1 MTNMAK
7 RIIVGL
13 VGIPAT
19 IALIYFDARVFSA
32 IVIPLTTLALLEFYK
47 LAESKHAVPNK
58 VIGVVGS
65 IMLQVLFLLYTISDA
80 AHSKDILVYLTVV
93 SIAFVLLTLTA
104 EMFRAEEN
112 ALLNT
117 SLTVFGVVYVS
128 VCMSMLMVLRSN
140 VSSGGFDGASLTV
153 TLFAGVWMCDSAA
166 YFTGLAIGKHKLF
179 PRVSPKKT
187 WEGAIGG
194 GIGAV
199 LVVVALFHWLM
210 PLVPTIHGIA
220 VGIIIAV
227 FGPIGDLAESW
238 LKRDAVV
245 KDSSHLIPGH
255 GGLLDRFDSM
265 LFVAPLVTV
274 YLVLIF
280 ARG

>member
-1 MTNMAK
+1 MTNMVK
-7 RIIVGL
+7 RILVGL

-19 IALIYFDARVFSA
+19 IALIYADARVFSA
-32 IVIPLTTLALLEFYK
+32 VIIPLTTLALLEFYK

-58 VIGVVGS
+58 VVGVIGS
-65 IMLQVLFLLYTISDA
+65 IALQILFLLYTVSTTAQGAQIM
-80 AHSKDILVYLTVV
+80 VYLTVAA
-93 SIAFVLLTLTA
+93 IGFVLLTLTA

-117 SLTVFGVVYVS
+117 SLTVFGVVYVT
-128 VCMSMLMVLRSN
+128 VCLSMLMMLRSN
-140 VSSGGFDGASLTV
+140 VNIGGFDGASLTV

-194 GIGAV
+194 GVAAV
-199 LVVVALFHWLM
+199 LIVIGLFTWLM
-210 PLVPTIHGIA
+210 PTVPMIHA
-220 VGIIIAV
+220 VVIGAIIAV

-245 KDSSHLIPGH
+245 KDSSHIIPGH
-255 GGLLDRFDSM
+255 GGILDRFDSM
-265 LFVAPLVTV
+265 LFVAPLVTI

-280 ARG
+280 TGR

>member
-7 RIIVGL
+7 RILVGL

-19 IALIYFDARVFSA
+19 VALIYSDARVFSA
-32 IVIPLTTLALLEFYK
+32 VIIPLTTLALLEFYK

-58 VIGVVGS
+58 VIGVAGS
-65 IMLQVLFLLYTISDA
+65 IALQVLFLLYTVADTVQA
-80 AHSKDILVYLTVV
+80 QHILVYLTVSAV
-93 SIAFVLLTLTA
+93 GFVLLTLTA
-104 EMFRAEEN
+104 EMFRAQEN

-128 VCMSMLMVLRSN
+128 VCLSMLMMLRSN
-140 VSSGGFDGASLTV
+140 VNIGGFDGASLTV

-194 GIGAV
+194 GIAAV
-199 LVVVALFHWLM
+199 ATVIGLFSLLM
-210 PLVPTIHGIA
+210 PNVPLVHAITIGSI
-220 VGIIIAV
+220 VAV

-245 KDSSHLIPGH
+245 KDSSHIIPGH
-255 GGLLDRFDSM
+255 GGILDRFDSM
-265 LFVAPLVTV
+265 LFVAPLVTM
-274 YLVLIF
+274 YIVLIF
-280 ARG
+280 VGR

>member
-7 RIIVGL
+7 RILVGL

-19 IALIYFDARVFSA
+19 IALIYSDARIFSA
-32 IVIPLTTLALLEFYK
+32 VIIPLTTLALLEFYK

-58 VIGVVGS
+58 VIGVAGS
-65 IMLQVLFLLYTISDA
+65 IALQVLFLLFTVSDA
-80 AHSKDILVYLTVV
+80 VQAEHILVYLTV
-93 SIAFVLLTLTA
+93 SAIGFVLLTLTA
-104 EMFRAEEN
+104 EMFRAQEN

-128 VCMSMLMVLRSN
+128 VCLSMLMMLRSN
-140 VSSGGFDGASLTV
+140 VNVGGFDGASLTV

-194 GIGAV
+194 GIAAV
-199 LVVVALFHWLM
+199 ATVIGLFAWLM
-210 PLVPTIHGIA
+210 PSVPMVHATSIGLI
-220 VGIIIAV
+220 VAV

-245 KDSSHLIPGH
+245 KDSSHILPGH
-255 GGLLDRFDSM
+255 GGILDRFDSM
-265 LFVAPLVTV
+265 LFVAPLVTM
-274 YLVLIF
+274 YIVLIF
-280 ARG
+280 VGR

>member
-7 RIIVGL
+7 RILVGL

-19 IALIYFDARVFSA
+19 VALIYSDARVFSA
-32 IVIPLTTLALLEFYK
+32 VIIPLTTLALLEFYK

-58 VIGVVGS
+58 VIGVAGS
-65 IMLQVLFLLYTISDA
+65 IALQVLFLLYTVADTVQA
-80 AHSKDILVYLTVV
+80 QHILVYLTVSAV
-93 SIAFVLLTLTA
+93 GFVLLTLTA
-104 EMFRAEEN
+104 EMFRAQEN

-128 VCMSMLMVLRSN
+128 VCLSMLMMLRSN
-140 VSSGGFDGASLTV
+140 VNIGGFDGASLTV

-194 GIGAV
+194 GIAAV
-199 LVVVALFHWLM
+199 ATVIGLFSWLM
-210 PLVPTIHGIA
+210 PNVPLVHAITIGSI
-220 VGIIIAV
+220 VAV

-245 KDSSHLIPGH
+245 KDSSHIIPGH
-255 GGLLDRFDSM
+255 GGILDRFDSM
-265 LFVAPLVTV
+265 LFVAPLVTM
-274 YLVLIF
+274 YIVLIF
-280 ARG
+280 VGR

>member
-1 MTNMAK
+1 MTNMVK
-7 RIIVGL
+7 RILVGL

-19 IALIYFDARVFSA
+19 IALIYADARIFSA
-32 IVIPLTTLALLEFYK
+32 VIIPLTTLALLEFYK

-58 VIGVVGS
+58 VVGVVGS
-65 IMLQVLFLLYTISDA
+65 IALQILFLLYTISNTVQGA
-80 AHSKDILVYLTVV
+80 QIMVYLTVAA
-93 SIAFVLLTLTA
+93 IGFVLITLTA
-104 EMFRAEEN
+104 EMFRAQEN

-117 SLTVFGVVYVS
+117 SLTVFGVVYVT
-128 VCMSMLMVLRSN
+128 VCLSMLMMLRSN
-140 VSSGGFDGASLTV
+140 VNTGGFDGASLTV

-166 YFTGLAIGKHKLF
+166 YFTGLAFGKHKLF

-194 GIGAV
+194 GLAAIVIVIG
-199 LVVVALFHWLM
+199 LFSWLM
-210 PLVPTIHGIA
+210 PTVSTIHATVIGA
-220 VGIIIAV
+220 IIAV

-245 KDSSHLIPGH
+245 KDSSHIIPGH
-255 GGLLDRFDSM
+255 GGILDRFDSM
-265 LFVAPLVTV
+265 LFVAPLVTI

-280 ARG
+280 SGR

>member
-7 RIIVGL
+7 RILVGL

-19 IALIYFDARVFSA
+19 VALIYSDARIFSA

-58 VIGVVGS
+58 AIGVLGS
-65 IMLQVLFLLYTISDA
+65 IALQVLFLLYTISDA
-80 AHSKDILVYLTVV
+80 AQAKDILVYLTV
-93 SIAFVLLTLTA
+93 SAIAFVLLTLTA

-128 VCMSMLMVLRSN
+128 VCLSMLMMLRSN
-140 VSSGGFDGASLTV
+140 VNVGGFDGASLTV

-194 GIGAV
+194 GIGAIA
-199 LVVVALFHWLM
+199 VVVGLFLWLM
-210 PLVPTIHGIA
+210 PTVPMLHALMIG
-220 VGIIIAV
+220 VIIAV

-255 GGLLDRFDSM
+255 GGVLDRFDSM
-265 LFVAPLVTV
+265 LFVAPLVTI

>member
-1 MTNMAK
+1 MTNMVK
-7 RIIVGL
+7 RILVGL

-19 IALIYFDARVFSA
+19 IALIYADARIFSA
-32 IVIPLTTLALLEFYK
+32 VIIPLTTLALLEFYK

-58 VIGVVGS
+58 VVGVVGS
-65 IMLQVLFLLYTISDA
+65 IALQILFLLYTVSTTAQGAQIM
-80 AHSKDILVYLTVV
+80 VYLTVAA
-93 SIAFVLLTLTA
+93 IGFVLLTLTA

-117 SLTVFGVVYVS
+117 SLTVFGVVYVT
-128 VCMSMLMVLRSN
+128 VCLSMLMMLRSN
-140 VSSGGFDGASLTV
+140 VNIFGFDGASLTV

-194 GIGAV
+194 GIAAV
-199 LVVVALFHWLM
+199 LIVIGLFAWLM
-210 PLVPTIHGIA
+210 PSVPMVHGVAI
-220 VGIIIAV
+220 GTIIAV

-245 KDSSHLIPGH
+245 KDSSHIIPGH
-255 GGLLDRFDSM
+255 GGILDRFDSM
-265 LFVAPLVTV
+265 LFVAPLVTI

-280 ARG
+280 SGR

>member
-7 RIIVGL
+7 RILVGL

-19 IALIYFDARVFSA
+19 VALIYSDARIFSA

-58 VIGVVGS
+58 AIGVLGS
-65 IMLQVLFLLYTISDA
+65 IALQVLFLLYTISDA
-80 AHSKDILVYLTVV
+80 AQAKDILVYLTV
-93 SIAFVLLTLTA
+93 SAIAFVLLTLTA

-128 VCMSMLMVLRSN
+128 FCLSMLMMLRSN
-140 VSSGGFDGASLTV
+140 VNVGGFDGASLTV

-194 GIGAV
+194 GIGAIA
-199 LVVVALFHWLM
+199 VVVGLFLWLM
-210 PLVPTIHGIA
+210 PTVPMVHALMIG
-220 VGIIIAV
+220 VIIAV

-255 GGLLDRFDSM
+255 GGVLDRFDSM
-265 LFVAPLVTV
+265 LFVAPLVTI

>member
-1 MTNMAK
+1 MTNMVK
-7 RIIVGL
+7 RILVGL

-19 IALIYFDARVFSA
+19 IALIYSDARIFSA
-32 IVIPLTTLALLEFYK
+32 VIIPLTTLALLEFYK

-58 VIGVVGS
+58 VIGVAGS
-65 IMLQVLFLLYTISDA
+65 IALQVLFLLYTVSGA
-80 AHSKDILVYLTVV
+80 VQAQQILVYLTI
-93 SIAFVLLTLTA
+93 SAIGFVLLTLTA
-104 EMFRAEEN
+104 EMFRAQEN

-128 VCMSMLMVLRSN
+128 VCLSMLMMLRSKVN
-140 VSSGGFDGASLTV
+140 TGGFDGASLTV

-166 YFTGLAIGKHKLF
+166 YFTGLAIGRHKLF

-194 GIGAV
+194 GIAAIAI
-199 LVVVALFHWLM
+199 VVGLFAWLM
-210 PLVPTIHGIA
+210 PNVPMVHAVTIGLI
-220 VGIIIAV
+220 VAV

-245 KDSSHLIPGH
+245 KDSSHILPGH
-255 GGLLDRFDSM
+255 GGILDRFDSM
-265 LFVAPLVTV
+265 LFVAPLVTI
-274 YLVLIF
+274 YIVLIF
-280 ARG
+280 AGR

>member
-7 RIIVGL
+7 RILVGL

-19 IALIYFDARVFSA
+19 VALIYSDARVFSA
-32 IVIPLTTLALLEFYK
+32 VIIPLTTLALLEFYK

-58 VIGVVGS
+58 VIGVAGS
-65 IMLQVLFLLYTISDA
+65 IALQVLFLLYTVADTVQA
-80 AHSKDILVYLTVV
+80 QHILVYLTVSAV
-93 SIAFVLLTLTA
+93 GFVLLTLTA
-104 EMFRAEEN
+104 EMFRAQEN

-128 VCMSMLMVLRSN
+128 VCLSMLMMLRSN
-140 VSSGGFDGASLTV
+140 VNIGGFDGASLTV

-194 GIGAV
+194 GIAAV
-199 LVVVALFHWLM
+199 ATVIGLFSWLM
-210 PLVPTIHGIA
+210 PNVPLVHAITIGSI
-220 VGIIIAV
+220 VAV

-245 KDSSHLIPGH
+245 KDSSHIIPGH
-255 GGLLDRFDSM
+255 GGILDRFDSM
-265 LFVAPLVTV
+265 LFVAPLVTM
-274 YLVLIF
+274 YIVLIF
-280 ARG
+280 FGR

>member
-1 MTNMAK
+1 MAK
-7 RIIVGL
+7 RILVGL

-19 IALIYFDARVFSA
+19 VALIYSDARIFSA

-58 VIGVVGS
+58 AIGVLGS
-65 IMLQVLFLLYTISDA
+65 IALQVLFLLYTISDA
-80 AHSKDILVYLTVV
+80 AQAKDILVYLTV
-93 SIAFVLLTLTA
+93 SAIAFVLLTLTA

-128 VCMSMLMVLRSN
+128 VCLSMLMMLRSN
-140 VSSGGFDGASLTV
+140 VNVGGFDGASLTV

-194 GIGAV
+194 GIGAIA
-199 LVVVALFHWLM
+199 VVVGLFLWLM
-210 PLVPTIHGIA
+210 PTVPMVHALMIG
-220 VGIIIAV
+220 VIIAV

-255 GGLLDRFDSM
+255 GGVLDRFDSM
-265 LFVAPLVTV
+265 LFVAPLVTI

>member
-7 RIIVGL
+7 RILVGL

-19 IALIYFDARVFSA
+19 VALIYSDARIFSA

-58 VIGVVGS
+58 AIGVLGS
-65 IMLQVLFLLYTISDA
+65 IALQVLFLLYTISDA
-80 AHSKDILVYLTVV
+80 AQAKDILVYLTV
-93 SIAFVLLTLTA
+93 SAIAFVLLTLTA

-128 VCMSMLMVLRSN
+128 VCLSMLMMLRSN
-140 VSSGGFDGASLTV
+140 VNVGGFDGASLTV

-194 GIGAV
+194 GIGAIA
-199 LVVVALFHWLM
+199 VVVGLFLWLM
-210 PLVPTIHGIA
+210 PTVPMVHALMIG
-220 VGIIIAV
+220 VIIAV

-255 GGLLDRFDSM
+255 GGVLDRFDSM
-265 LFVAPLVTV
+265 LFVAPLVTI

>member
-7 RIIVGL
+7 RILVGL

-19 IALIYFDARVFSA
+19 VALIYSDARVFSA
-32 IVIPLTTLALLEFYK
+32 VIIPLTTLALLEFYK

-58 VIGVVGS
+58 VIGVAGS
-65 IMLQVLFLLYTISDA
+65 IALQVLFLLYTVADTVQA
-80 AHSKDILVYLTVV
+80 QHILVYLTVSAV
-93 SIAFVLLTLTA
+93 GFVLLTLTA
-104 EMFRAEEN
+104 EMFRAQEN

-128 VCMSMLMVLRSN
+128 VCLSMLMMLRSN
-140 VSSGGFDGASLTV
+140 VNIGGFDGASLTV

-194 GIGAV
+194 GIAAV
-199 LVVVALFHWLM
+199 ATVIGLFSWLM
-210 PLVPTIHGIA
+210 PNVPLVHAITIGSI
-220 VGIIIAV
+220 VAV

-245 KDSSHLIPGH
+245 KDSSHIIPGH
-255 GGLLDRFDSM
+255 GGILDRFDSM
-265 LFVAPLVTV
+265 LLVAPLVTM
-274 YLVLIF
+274 YIVLIF
-280 ARG
+280 VGR

>member
-1 MTNMAK
+1 MTNMVK
-7 RIIVGL
+7 RILVGL

-19 IALIYFDARVFSA
+19 IALIYADARVFSA
-32 IVIPLTTLALLEFYK
+32 VIIPLTTLALLEFYK

-58 VIGVVGS
+58 VVGVIGS
-65 IMLQVLFLLYTISDA
+65 IALQILFLLYTVSTTAQGAQIM
-80 AHSKDILVYLTVV
+80 VYLTVAA
-93 SIAFVLLTLTA
+93 IGFVLLTLTA

-117 SLTVFGVVYVS
+117 SLTVFGVVYVT
-128 VCMSMLMVLRSN
+128 VCLSMLMMLRSN
-140 VSSGGFDGASLTV
+140 VNIGGFDGASLTV

-194 GIGAV
+194 GIAAV
-199 LVVVALFHWLM
+199 LIVIGLFTWLM
-210 PLVPTIHGIA
+210 PTVPMIHA
-220 VGIIIAV
+220 VVIGAIIAV

-245 KDSSHLIPGH
+245 KDSSHIIPGH
-255 GGLLDRFDSM
+255 GGILDRFDSM
-265 LFVAPLVTV
+265 LFVAPLVTI

-280 ARG
+280 TGR

>member
-1 MTNMAK
+1 MIK
-7 RIIVGL
+7 RILVGL

-19 IALIYFDARVFSA
+19 IALINYSAVGFSA
-32 IVIPLTTLALLEFYK
+32 AIIPITTLALLEFYH

-58 VIGVVGS
+58 VLGVAGS
-65 IMLQVLFLLYTISDA
+65 IVLQLLFLWYTIVDPM
-80 AHSKDILVYLTVV
+80 HNTTVLVYLTVAA
-93 SIAFVLLTLTA
+93 IGFVLLILTA
-104 EMFRAEEN
+104 ELFRDQEN

-117 SLTVFGVVYVS
+117 SLTVFGVTYIT
-128 VCMSMLMVLRSN
+128 VCMSMLMMIRSK
-140 VSSGGFDGASLTV
+140 VEGITGFDGASLTIA
-153 TLFAGVWMCDSAA
+153 LFAGVWMCDSAA

-199 LVVVALFHWLM
+199 LTVVGLFMWLM
-210 PLVPTIHGIA
+210 PQVPVTHAIA
-220 VGIIIAV
+220 IGCIIAV

-245 KDSSHLIPGH
+245 KDSSHIIPGH
-255 GGLLDRFDSM
+255 GGILDRFDSM
-265 LFVAPLVTV
+265 LFVAPLVII
-274 YLVLIF
+274 YLVLTF
-280 ARG
+280 GRNL